1 MEVGDR
7 IRVSN
12 NNTGF
17 YNETGE
23 IIVILDARTCLA
35 RLDYTDEIIAF
46 DINDIEHE
54 ADY

>member
-23 IIVILDARTCLA
+23 IVVILDARTCLA
-35 RLDYTDEIIAF
+35 RLDDTHEIIPF

-54 ADY
+54 EEC